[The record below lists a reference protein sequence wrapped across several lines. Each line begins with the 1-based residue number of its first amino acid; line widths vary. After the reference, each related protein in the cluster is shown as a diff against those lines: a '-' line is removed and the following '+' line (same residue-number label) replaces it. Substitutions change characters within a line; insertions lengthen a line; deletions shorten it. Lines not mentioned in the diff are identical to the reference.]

1 METSEAMTEPPW
13 ITLRAQQGTQQADCC
28 CWPCRRGGRSIRLGP
43 LLLRCASL
51 SFPFL
56 FLCIQAGRR
65 AGGGCAQLSDVM
77 ILLLLSFLPS
87 FFPSCPP
94 ALRRIS
100 AWASCHPRQPVRGP
114 RQPASQPSYLTLL
127 YSTLLYP
134 ILALP
139 FLRSSLHQGSDRG
152 L

>member
-51 SFPFL
+51 SFPFF

-77 ILLLLSFLPS
+77 ILLLPSFLLSFLPAR
-87 FFPSCPP
+87 PTANLRLGQLPP
-94 ALRRIS
+94 AP
-100 AWASCHPRQPVRGP
+100 ACPWAPPACQPTILP
-114 RQPASQPSYLTLL
+114 YPTLL
-127 YSTLLYP
+127 YSTLSYP
-134 ILALP
+134 SSTLSALLP
-139 FLRSSLHQGSDRG
+139 TPRQ
-152 L
+152 